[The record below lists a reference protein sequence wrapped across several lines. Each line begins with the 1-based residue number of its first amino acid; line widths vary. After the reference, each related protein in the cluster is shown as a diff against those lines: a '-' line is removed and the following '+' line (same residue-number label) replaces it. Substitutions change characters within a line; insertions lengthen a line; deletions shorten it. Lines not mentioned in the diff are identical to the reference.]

1 MRGISLFS
9 GCGGM
14 DFAARSLGID
24 MLIANDVIPET
35 KLTFSQYFPEIEF
48 LLEDIRKV
56 ENLPKVDIV
65 TGGYPCQSF
74 SMGGKRAPANDPRT
88 FLFREFARV
97 VDKSTPKYFV
107 AENVSGLKS
116 IQDGQ
121 WLQLQLDTFNTIGGH
136 GYHIAMAELN
146 ARDYGVP
153 QKRKRVLIVGVRKDL
168 GLYYHFRKPTHTKPE
183 LAIKKGL
190 LPYSSHGEAIRH
202 LPLDAPG
209 EFYERPHDPEG
220 HFSWYFM
227 SRNRKANWA
236 DPAFTVVA
244 NFRHITLHPASPKMK
259 LLWSNLADGW
269 KQKWEFS
276 EEYEHLTFDPTLP
289 VLEIPRR
296 LSWRE
301 AAAIQT
307 FPSGFEPN
315 GKLEKKFTQIGNAVP
330 PKLMEAVLRG
340 LTTGDGLFEYPGDHA
355 QFSDYGKQL
364 SLLEETESE
373 DPDEVENGFAEE

>member
-35 KLTFSQYFPEIEF
+35 KVTFAKYFPEIDF
-48 LLEDIRKV
+48 ILEDIRKIDKF
-56 ENLPKVDIV
+56 PKVDIV

-74 SMGGKRAPANDPRT
+74 SMGGNRAPANDPRT
-88 FLFREFARV
+88 FLFKEYARV
-97 VDKSTPKYFV
+97 VDTSKPKFFV

-121 WLQLQLDTFNTIGGH
+121 WLQLQLDTFNTIGEH
-136 GYHIAMAELN
+136 GYNIAMTELN
-146 ARDYGVP
+146 ARAYGVP

-168 GLYYHFRKPTHTKPE
+168 GLHYHFPRPTHFKPE
-183 LAIKKGL
+183 IAASKGL
-190 LPYSSHGEAIRH
+190 LPFASHGEAIRH

-220 HFSWYFM
+220 NFSWYFM
-227 SRNRKANWA
+227 SRNRKANWL

-259 LLWSNLADGW
+259 MIWSNLADGF
-269 KQKWEFS
+269 KQKWDFS
-276 EEYEHLTFDPTLP
+276 EEYEHLAFDPSLP
-289 VLEIPRR
+289 VLENPRR

-307 FPSGFEPN
+307 FPPGFEPSGN
-315 GKLEKKFTQIGNAVP
+315 LEKKFTQIGNAVP
-330 PKLMEAVLRG
+330 PKLMEAVLQG
-340 LTTGDGLFEYPGDHA
+340 LTSGTGLFEYPGIHA
-355 QFSDYGKQL
+355 QFSNFGEQL
-364 SLLEETESE
+364 SLLKDSNLHTPDGSE
-373 DPDEVENGFAEE
+373 VVGS

>member
-1 MRGISLFS
+1 VKGISLFS

-24 MLIANDVIPET
+24 MLMANDIIPET
-35 KLTFSQYFPEIEF
+35 KVTFAQYFPEIDF
-48 LLEDIRKV
+48 QLEDIRK
-56 ENLPKVDIV
+56 LDKFPAVDIV

-74 SMGGKRAPANDPRT
+74 SMGGKRAPESDPRT
-88 FLFREFARV
+88 FLFREFVRV
-97 VDKSTPKYFV
+97 IDKTSPKFFV

-116 IQDGQ
+116 IQDGH
-121 WLQLQLDTFNTIGGH
+121 WLQLQLDTYNAIGGH
-136 GYHIAMAELN
+136 GYHIAMTELN

-168 GLYYHFRKPTHTKPE
+168 GVYYHFPKQTHAKPE

-190 LPYSSHGEAIRH
+190 LPYASHGEAIRH

-259 LLWSNLADGW
+259 LIWSNLADGW
-269 KQKWEFS
+269 KQKWDFSDEF
-276 EEYEHLTFDPTLP
+276 EHLSFDPSLP
-289 VLEIPRR
+289 ILEVPRR

-307 FPSGFEPN
+307 FPAGFEPS
-315 GKLEKKFTQIGNAVP
+315 GKLERKFTQIGNAVP
-330 PKLMEAVLRG
+330 PKLMEAVLQG
-340 LTTGDGLFEYPGDHA
+340 ITTGEGLHDNPGPHA
-355 QFSDYGKQL
+355 QFSEHGKQL
-364 SLLEETESE
+364 SLLPEDADESPSE
-373 DPDEVENGFAEE
+373 DVEEATE